1 MSASIFHNEFLIKLE
16 EKRLNIGLAG
26 CGHLGKIH
34 SKLINEIT
42 LTDPRVNFMGIY
54 DLDKSIA
61 ESVSSQYSVKAY
73 ESLDAMLSE
82 INTLVIVTPT
92 STHYET
98 AVKALEKNINI
109 FIEKPVTS
117 SLKEAESLI
126 QKAKGKQV
134 KIQVGHVERFNPAL
148 VALDK
153 FEIRP
158 MFIESH
164 RLSQFN
170 PRGTDVSVIQDLMI
184 HDIDIILHLAK
195 SKVKKIDANGVA
207 VISDEIDIANARL
220 TLESGCVANLTSSRI
235 SLKKMRK
242 MRIFQNNAYISV
254 DFLNNKSEVF
264 RLTGKDTE
272 TSGMTFDISDT
283 KKIVYDEPKPD
294 NPENINPIK
303 NELESFFSSIINNQ
317 PVKVTLSA
325 GKEAVEVADKIIQI
339 IKEGN

>member
-1 MSASIFHNEFLIKLE
+1 LADKN
-16 EKRLNIGLAG
+16 LNIGLAG

-34 SKLINEIT
+34 TRLISEIAK
-42 LTDPRVNFMGIY
+42 TDPHIKFKGIF
-54 DLDKSIA
+54 DPDTETA
-61 ESVSSQYSVKAY
+61 AAVSGEYKVKAY
-73 ESLDAMLSE
+73 NSIDELLRETD
-82 INTLVIVTPT
+82 TLIIVTPT
-92 STHYET
+92 STHFEI
-98 AVKALEKNINI
+98 ASKALNKDINV
-109 FIEKPVTS
+109 FIEKPVTG
-117 SLKEAESLI
+117 SLSEAEALI
-126 QKAKGKQV
+126 KQAEGKPV

-148 VALDK
+148 VALER
-153 FEIRP
+153 FEMKP

-164 RLSQFN
+164 RLAQFN

-264 RLTGKDTE
+264 RLTDKETE
-272 TSGMTFDISDT
+272 STGMTFDLNDT
-283 KKIVYDEPKPD
+283 KKIVYDEPKPE

-303 NELESFFSSIINNQ
+303 NELESFFESVLTNK
-317 PVKVTLSA
+317 PVKVTLTA

-339 IKEGN
+339 IKNGNQGN